1 MTPYKPYWLGLIGAF
16 MLCSFALVNGYA
28 VLFSDSRSYVRG
40 GSIVLQKVLGV
51 DEGVERWQ
59 PRQAKALVAGKVVA
73 LPAAGDR
80 KDKVVANPVTGNRSI
95 YYGILAAVGYLYS
108 DFWLVI
114 AVQAYV
120 VATLIALVFVRGVN
134 QAGIAP
140 YAVAMALL
148 SAFTSV
154 GPTIAY
160 VMPDIFA
167 PVIILVTALVLVYW
181 KKLQPG
187 DRVFLFGACVFAAAV
202 HPSHLLI
209 TAMAI
214 GLGVVAQF
222 FMART
227 QRKWRELAFLVGVF
241 ASASALLLAFNLA
254 TTRLTGEKPMM
265 LPHITA
271 HLVEMG
277 PGMDYIDAYC
287 PQAGFAVCKYKERLP
302 VGWVDFMFSIDPDK
316 GIFELADRETRR
328 ALSDEQ
334 VAFAFAVFRHEPLQ
348 VIGGASRDVVLQL
361 QRFSLD
367 NMKVIPKARANFSS
381 AFPPDV
387 WAGIRASRIAQ
398 GDGFLDLMSRFN
410 LIAVLGSLAV
420 LGAALA
426 GGRQRLQANSG
437 LAWFCVLL
445 FTGVVVNAVVC
456 GALASPDPR
465 FQTRVIWLIPLAALV
480 LIAEVV
486 RGRRLAASGAASTR
500 R

>member
-1 MTPYKPYWLGLIGAF
+1 
-16 MLCSFALVNGYA
+16 
-28 VLFSDSRSYVRG
+28 
-40 GSIVLQKVLGV
+40 
-51 DEGVERWQ
+51 
-59 PRQAKALVAGKVVA
+59 
-73 LPAAGDR
+73 
-80 KDKVVANPVTGNRSI
+80 
-95 YYGILAAVGYLYS
+95 
-108 DFWLVI
+108 
-114 AVQAYV
+114 
-120 VATLIALVFVRGVN
+120 
-134 QAGIAP
+134 
-140 YAVAMALL
+140 MALL

-154 GPTIAY
+154 GPTVAY

-187 DRVFLFGACVFAAAV
+187 DRLFLFGACVFAAAV
-202 HPSHLLI
+202 HPSHLLL

-222 FMART
+222 FMARG
-227 QRKWRELAFLVGVF
+227 QRKWRELAFLVAIF

-254 TTRLTGEKPMM
+254 TTRLTGAKPMM

-277 PGMDYIDAYC
+277 PGMDYIDANC
-287 PQAGFAVCKYKERLP
+287 PQAGFAVCKYKQRLP
-302 VGWVDFMFSIDPDK
+302 VGWVDFMFSVEPDK
-316 GIFELADRETRR
+316 GIFELADRETKR

-334 VAFAFAVFRHEPLQ
+334 VAFAFAVFRHAPLQ
-348 VIGGASRDVVLQL
+348 VIGGAARDVVLQL

-367 NMKVIPKARANFSS
+367 NMEVTPKARANFSS
-381 AFPPDV
+381 SFPPDV
-387 WAGIRASRIAQ
+387 WAGIRGSRIAQ

-426 GGRQRLQANSG
+426 GGRQRWQANPG
-437 LAWFCVLL
+437 LTWFCVLL
-445 FTGVVVNAVVC
+445 VTGVVVNAVVC

-465 FQTRVIWLIPLAALV
+465 FQTRVIWLIPLAALL
-480 LIAEVV
+480 LIAEIV
-486 RGRRLAASGAASTR
+486 RARRLAAGGAADAR